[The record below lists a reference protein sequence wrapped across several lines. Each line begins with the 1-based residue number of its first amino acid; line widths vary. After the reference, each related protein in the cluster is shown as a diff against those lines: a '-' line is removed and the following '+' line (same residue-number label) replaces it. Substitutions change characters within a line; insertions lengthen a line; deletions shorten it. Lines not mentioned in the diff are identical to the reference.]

1 MISEV
6 DDNMSGSIG
15 VCTRAFS
22 TLDAQRC
29 CVTCSATVFVVCWS
43 RFRRVSEGY
52 REAKGACCE
61 V

>member
-22 TLDAQRC
+22 TLGC
-29 CVTCSATVFVVCWS
+29 CVTCSATVLCVVQI
-43 RFRRVSEGY
+43 SESF
-52 REAKGACCE
+52 
-61 V
+61 